1 MIKGFEHITFELTY
15 DEKLMVPVILKG
27 FENHK
32 GKQNAIKS
40 SEIVNKMQ
48 SKGYKL
54 TDARLRKIVN
64 FIRSTGLAPI
74 CSNSK
79 GYWHSIDLKE
89 IKDEIL
95 SLNQR
100 ANAIKSASNG
110 LIRYVDR
117 LSKKT
122 N

>member
-1 MIKGFEHITFELTY
+1 MIKGFENITFELTN

-40 SEIVNKMQ
+40 SEIVNKMK

-54 TDARLRKIVN
+54 NDSRLRKIVN
-64 FIRSTGLAPI
+64 YIRSTGIAPI
-74 CSNSK
+74 CSNSN
-79 GYWHSIDLKE
+79 GYWYSVSIQE
-89 IKDEIL
+89 IKDEII

-110 LIRYVDR
+110 LMYYVDR